1 MLTFP
6 LPSSYF
12 QCTVNVPCVLY
23 EVGSVVVPVIVPEQL
38 SVAFGAVTDALHSPV
53 ALVSVATS
61 GTGAVTSFTITVWF
75 CCLRFHDRH
84 HNPSVQ

>member
-1 MLTFP
+1 M
-6 LPSSYF
+6 
-12 QCTVNVPCVLY
+12 LY

-53 ALVSVATS
+53 AFGRLATL
-61 GTGAVTSFTITVWF
+61 GTGPVTSSLSPSGSDDS
-75 CCLRFHDRH
+75 CFHDRH